1 MNRYPMNKIDYTTL
15 IDVEKAIFKM
25 DRLFDR
31 V

>member
-1 MNRYPMNKIDYTTL
+1 MNRYPMNKIDYMTL
-15 IDVEKAIFKM
+15 IDVEKAIYKM